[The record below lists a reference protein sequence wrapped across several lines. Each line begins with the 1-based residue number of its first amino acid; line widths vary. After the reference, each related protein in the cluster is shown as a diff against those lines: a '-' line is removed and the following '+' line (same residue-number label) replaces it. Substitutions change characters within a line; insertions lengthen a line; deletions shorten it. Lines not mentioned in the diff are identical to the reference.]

1 MKKESVLVVLVGV
14 VNRENLM
21 SLGWRSPI
29 SEMREILIEI
39 RVWDVVRLVA
49 KVSLHFASRGIK
61 TD

>member
-1 MKKESVLVVLVGV
+1 
-14 VNRENLM
+14 M

-49 KVSLHFASRGIK
+49 KFSLHFASRGIK